1 MSHGY
6 LHTMLDMLTGAY
18 NRDDVRN
25 AYSSLPLE
33 TNIGRLFNTLA
44 WGLELVHDQSD
55 KILLWDDLDNAQG
68 RGIRPL
74 RGELRRSPR
83 RGS

>member
-25 AYSSLPLE
+25 AYSSLPLD

-44 WGLELVHDQSD
+44 
-55 KILLWDDLDNAQG
+55 
-68 RGIRPL
+68 RGALSLSTTRATRYSSGTTL
-74 RGELRRSPR
+74 TTRRAR
-83 RGS
+83 Y

>member
-33 TNIGRLFNTLA
+33 TNTMA
-44 WGLELVHDQSD
+44 KAVD
-55 KILLWDDLDNAQG
+55 
-68 RGIRPL
+68 
-74 RGELRRSPR
+74 RRVT
-83 RGS
+83 